1 MPALN
6 IRRSERDDVPA
17 SNNTAIVSV
26 NAGIEEQLTEINNA
40 GIIQNYWDYYCQY
53 YNPSNINSSN
63 INTNT
68 NANH

>member
-6 IRRSERDDVPA
+6 ISRSERDDVPA
-17 SNNTAIVSV
+17 SNNTAMVSL

-53 YNPSNINSSN
+53 YNPSNSNPSN